1 MRKMFTRLFSTF
13 MILCMFSLVSMAQS
27 WDYTLSP
34 DDGNCS
40 VSSDVG
46 TEFTITFPGKE
57 KVYPVKGGKISL
69 NAADGAQMYP
79 IQFLWDGTS
88 LPAEPWVFES
98 SISDGTVTF
107 SGNQVIINFNTA
119 LPELTNYYITVHPQ
133 SIRDAQM
140 TQFAGLL
147 GDATVDDALTCND
160 EADYGWDFTVED
172 VTLPTVSGL
181 SPMDEAS
188 NASTTAPV
196 VLTFNVDM
204 DWADAYA
211 GGLSDLEPGDIAI
224 YTSTDPNF
232 GQYGGDVIAH
242 TPDGVT
248 IVDNTIS
255 INFPDLPPTTNMYVR
270 IKDGIFKKAQ
280 ECEDCNPEFL
290 WGGFNGNGQDELL
303 NDNGEWNFR
312 TKDNNAPDVAIAA
325 VDVCG
330 DDEVTQTTNF
340 TITLDEEIIYTNDVL
355 PFVALEN
362 GDDVKDYVV
371 FEGAGITD
379 YTAVITSLGGGEI
392 VITVNPSGNLVSGEA
407 YTVTLTGDLW
417 DESLNMV
424 PETSKVFTAGDFEAP
439 VFSTLE
445 AVSED
450 GTTFQI
456 LANADETATVYYVV
470 VEKVDEAYAP
480 TFAQLTSLAT
490 TWDEDEN
497 DDIPQMNPF
506 LDINYPLDDYYYSSS
521 VGDINVWAAGT
532 FNMNTAGEDVLE
544 RVFDL
549 PRTNGTEYVVFAYA
563 IDNSACGPYNTSGY
577 ADEGWA
583 TAQLKFD
590 ATTTDALPP
599 VPTFSAET
607 HATQNCYTRDGLQ
620 DAILRDGPIFID
632 FNEGIELVDGD
643 ITSGADIAAA
653 FVIETKK
660 DPYPNVFTQ
669 VAISDA
675 SYYDAVNKRIV
686 LIPEESFN
694 SAYKVHVLM
703 PINTVRDLSPQGN
716 ERNLAAE
723 HYFCVETYCEPELTW
738 AADLVQYGAEFSR
751 TVVEDQSIVECN
763 TGVSKDATV
772 TLTFDMDIFNASGDS
787 LTNGGS
793 AATDVANFIKVR
805 ESAIGC
811 TEAETGALIYDLGN
825 LTDFD
830 VTVAYSGNNSQTVIT
845 VTPVDFE
852 FRSEYFY
859 NVQVEG
865 SLQSYSGRTIL
876 DNDCYPDQSN
886 SISFQVED
894 HLSPEISFFEA
905 DGTTNLGY
913 LDACETCDQ
922 SQDPAL
928 GVDVDSRI
936 GVVITEWIELGF
948 DGWDVRDL
956 EETEGIAD
964 ANALRR
970 YFSLKDCAGNE
981 ISFDVVDFLL
991 DATGDSAVMYIDP
1004 YYPNGVEDPNFSA
1017 GAYYTVEFLSNL
1029 FETDYPAGA
1038 FRDDAG
1044 NLVNEYMSCFVGY
1057 QEPVA
1062 PVCGDQVVVGPQLDN
1077 ACGGVTTDLA
1087 AFNVTITF
1095 DHAMQDSLAGKFQ
1108 IAVIRDT
1115 ATTLAEAVLVA
1126 DYDDTWRS
1134 LDGTTFVLDMDNST
1148 SSAAGL
1154 IDTTDYI
1161 VVVVPESLRASGSEL
1176 DCVWPAAGTEVG
1188 TTGMVQV
1195 AAFTT
1200 GDASAPILLTQVE
1213 AYNEIDSLDI
1223 DFDNIVLDFTEDVQ
1237 PVDGQVLEIFED
1249 GTNTKVATVAI
1260 ENCSFSGS
1268 TVTIPR
1274 TLFAANLDYDMTY
1287 YVQFNEGLVADV
1299 CGNPIDTAFLVDAAD
1314 VVGSFWFNTKTDP
1327 RPYIICES
1335 FIPDSGAYVS
1345 DERPTLT
1352 ITFSEAVVPVA
1363 GKYIQIYEQ
1372 GTATSNYVTFPVD
1385 MMEAQ
1390 GGGTSYSIDMGDVF
1404 DLAGIIPEGFVEGA
1418 CYDVNI
1424 DTLAFVEATGTQ
1436 ATDKMITQVTAVET
1450 EKWGCGWSFCIGD
1463 IICPNVTFW
1472 PQNGYENVPVNAHL
1486 FVQFDEP
1493 VELSSGMELNT
1504 VTAAPYF
1511 ELTKGG
1517 VPVDFRVQ
1525 EVATDKTWV
1534 MIVPEDPEA
1543 PELATT
1549 DNVHMEDDVL
1559 YVLTVDPTPGFGGWG
1574 ALQDAAGNIV
1584 GDCEGDGPLS
1594 AEFRT
1599 EDITCPTEEG
1609 TFATSDIAITGVNA
1623 AGFTL
1628 SAPWTEVYGNGTIA
1642 YTVTNAVSGDVV
1654 AQGTKAVTSATPSF
1668 TVSGIDATEATGY
1681 LYDIE
1686 LVFTDD
1692 EVQEFTN
1699 DQRIMQEW
1707 PYQDIAGLETIRIK
1721 DLNTDANTCTVDTFV
1736 TLCDDDSPILVDL
1749 QDDNGATAVA
1759 SNMVP
1764 VTSNLHIVLNEVVDT
1779 MGLTALTPHQ
1789 IALRDYEN
1797 NLLIPA
1803 VFTITGGGEVI
1814 TIDPVDPL
1822 LDEHRY
1828 YVTWDR
1834 YAIHDD
1840 NDNICDDEPN
1850 FLAEQIDK
1858 ALWFKTMDNTAP
1870 EFVCDDII
1878 PNETCTARD
1887 QDIVITVS
1895 DGNEVTVNPAY
1906 SSKFIDIYEQGTS
1919 IPHERIS
1926 INTVIKEFVEISEA
1940 GDSVWT
1946 FTFPTVY
1953 EYLSGACYEAVI
1965 PGDLFIDSF
1974 GNETEEDGC
1983 TIDWCTEDYLAP
1995 VASWVAKMDYSYIF
2009 EAYTDPQYVS
2019 DWDFGIAGDELV
2031 DVPTNSHFAVTFNE
2045 SAQVW
2050 DADAPAWRPLSYA
2063 GWSPSAI
2070 FEDAITILNDGE
2082 TLQFGVDYWAQY
2094 VGGNTF
2100 RIIITNDDSHYGHG
2114 TYDPWL
2120 NQPYLNGSMK
2130 SNSQYQIIIN
2140 DGMVRDEPSCG
2151 NDGNVMEETLL
2162 LTVNTRDDNPP
2173 MLTMKDA
2180 NGDTICDA
2188 SCYSAETYM
2197 NYEGGQ
2203 EPFWNWDVEWPG
2215 SDFDTDPCNVCV
2227 VEGDYIE
2234 LAFDKP
2240 IVKTPGD
2247 VASLWP
2253 FNPQGGVDWWTE
2265 ANLGLDESDFIPE
2278 EGLSKYFRMARLD
2291 GQGWDFVDYDH
2302 VEIIG
2307 DSIFRLYFTDDLASE
2322 GIYRATFAPYMVK
2335 DQMRIPDGNEFLGL
2349 TCVFQVVDHVAPVA
2363 EYGYS
2368 DSECEIE
2375 EFSGL
2380 YPMDVD
2386 TTARLYMT
2394 FNEPVQKGS
2403 GSLIIRRENGQQQQ
2417 IIDASDVT
2425 ISEDG
2430 YTVYVNNA
2438 NFEENTLYYV
2448 EIEPG
2453 FVTDFAACGDY
2464 QQNNPFAGINPE
2476 DSQPGWQSQIPNF
2489 EWVFATGD
2497 NTPPTPDADLAGEE
2511 LFPMIDADNVAK
2523 NTTLEVI
2530 FDENV
2535 YTDCVDLPEE
2545 CEVFEYTVS
2554 DYLGN
2559 AMKGFYVYA
2568 DNGENTDVDFG
2579 NFVKFIPF
2587 FVYQDGEWIQNP
2599 AIQIEGTDIYNGL
2612 TNNKVIVDPDM
2623 EFERNYVYYVRV
2635 SGNLFCDDF
2644 GNKWAGI
2651 RDNSWTFTI
2660 TNDVAPMISA
2670 ASPILYTEVGAP
2682 ETIESETNGY
2692 AVSDLTMWFVDE
2704 IDEEPLMVAKGSGTV
2719 KIYEYIYNPNTF
2731 NWNEKLFK
2739 TIDINDPSVVIENN
2753 MVTIKDVMLEDGV
2766 NQDPDNC
2773 TQRMYYV
2780 TVDPGAI
2787 TNGYEG
2793 SLTYWEGFNDPFDWR
2808 FYTSSDD
2815 TFMVGHTIIE
2825 PTDINLSIEAA
2836 STLKIQFA
2844 EGIEAWDM
2852 PMGGV
2857 KIYTAADSVLV
2868 DSITVTDADI
2878 DGDMLTV
2885 MTDALVDETEY
2896 FVLIDAGA
2904 FGDTSSCSTPFYGLD
2919 DATEWTFHTGDNT
2932 PPVPVWAADLTDCES
2947 TCVTVTFTVDET
2959 NGVTASEGM
2968 INLWTADTIFASMP
2982 ATVSGDDMNTFS
2994 AEFCNLPDTTVFM
3007 ISVDTNTVKDNGNN
3021 VLANIEIADPTWT
3034 FATADNTLPVVTGL
3048 APAGDTIESMDMIEV
3063 MASEYVVPVEG
3074 KMVMVEGL
3082 DTFDVTEMV
3091 SEDGWKYMLAVE
3103 GLEDE
3108 TTYTVTIEAGAFQ
3121 DSSCAM
3127 NVTAEATVWSFTTDD
3142 NTAPVIIATTPED
3155 QDTLDTYIGMDVSFT
3170 FNEEV
3175 AKGMGDITITRGDSV
3190 LVVPVSSDAVTVD
3203 GMTVTVALEDMLY
3216 FGEVTV
3222 EVAEG
3227 TFVDMAIKPNDNEAK
3242 TWSFDIVDE
3251 TAPNCMTIVSPVDG
3265 ANDVEADVDLV
3276 MDFCEKVAPGDVA
3289 KMLKVYSVLEVQGGL
3304 DVNELFIETA
3314 ITADMI
3320 SDSTITVPLTG
3331 LADKTSYIVMIDYDA
3346 IRDEAGNAYE
3356 GINDPTMW
3364 NFTTADNTAPT
3375 VVLTPDTILDAENT
3389 IVLTA
3394 EFSEEVVGAET
3405 DIMVEGA
3412 TSYTVEMNA
3421 TNDVATITIEAADL
3435 DTVMVTIP
3443 TTITDVPDGKG
3454 YGNELAEAATGFY
3467 VVADN
3472 TAPAIVTHSPEG
3484 DLENAHPESIVIEFT
3499 EDVTLGS
3506 GSITVYNE
3514 DGTVALDV
3522 PTGSVT
3528 VEGNVVSFD
3537 LAGSFDRFA
3546 TYYVL
3551 VDSGFV
3557 LDAAGNVY
3565 EGLSDVTDWV
3575 FNTGD
3580 FATAID
3586 PDIDAV
3592 QYKVYPNPFNNFIR
3606 IDNSDKLDRIV
3617 ISNIA
3622 GQRVLDIE
3630 NPTHEIRTGNLVTG
3644 VYVVTLISNDE
3655 IVKSERIIKR

>member
-1 MRKMFTRLFSTF
+1 MFTRLFSTF

-27 WDYTLSP
+27 WDDYTLSP

-160 EADYGWDFTVED
+160 DDDYGWDFTVED
-172 VTLPTVSGL
+172 VTLPSVSAL
-181 SPMDEAS
+181 SPADEAS

-196 VLTFNVDM
+196 ILTFNVDM
-204 DWADAYA
+204 DWADAY
-211 GGLSDLEPGDIAI
+211 SDEEDDLEPGDIAI

-242 TPDGVT
+242 TPDDV
-248 IVDNTIS
+248 IVSGNTIS
-255 INFPDLPPTTNMYVR
+255 IQFPELPATTNMYVR
-270 IKDGIFKKAQ
+270 IKEGIFKKAQ
-280 ECEDCNPEFL
+280 ECEDCNEEFL
-290 WGGFNGNGQDELL
+290 WEGFNGNGQDELL

-312 TKDNNAPDVAIAA
+312 TKDDNAPDVAIAA

-340 TITLDEEIIYTNDVL
+340 TITLDEDIIYTNDVL

-392 VITVNPSGNLVSGEA
+392 VITVNPSGNLVSGET

-424 PETSKVFTAGDFEAP
+424 PETSEVFTAGDFEAP

-480 TFAQLTSLAT
+480 TFSQLTSLAT

-506 LDINYPLDDYYYSSS
+506 WDINYPLDDYYYSSS
-521 VGDINVWAAGT
+521 VGNINVWAAGT

-607 HATQNCYTRDGLQ
+607 HATQNCYTRDGWQ

-632 FNEGIELVDGD
+632 FNEPIELVDGD

-660 DPYPNVFTQ
+660 DPFPNVFTQ

-675 SYYDAVNKRIV
+675 SYYDAANMRIV

-694 SAYKVHVLM
+694 SDYKVHVLM
-703 PINTVRDLSPQGN
+703 PINTVKDLSPQGN
-716 ERNLAAE
+716 ERNLAAD
-723 HYFCVETYCEPELTW
+723 HYFCVENYCEPELTW
-738 AADLVQYGAEFSR
+738 AADLVEYGAEFSR
-751 TVVEDQSIVECN
+751 TVMEDQSIVECN
-763 TGVSKDATV
+763 TGVSKDATI

-787 LTNGGS
+787 LTNGGP

-811 TEAETGALIYDLGN
+811 PEAETGALIYDLGN

-830 VTVAYSGNNSQTVIT
+830 VTVAYGGNNSQTVIT

-970 YFSLKDCAGNE
+970 YFSLKDCEGNE

-991 DATGDSAVMYIDP
+991 DATGDSAVMFIDP

-1148 SSAAGL
+1148 SSAAAL
-1154 IDTTDYI
+1154 IDTTNYI

-1176 DCVWPAAGTEVG
+1176 DCVWPAAGVEVG

-1200 GDASAPILLTQVE
+1200 GDASAPILLTEVE
-1213 AYNEIDSLDI
+1213 GYNEIDSLDI
-1223 DFDNIVLDFTEDVQ
+1223 DFDNIVLDFSETVE

-1260 ENCSFSGS
+1260 ESCSFDGS

-1274 TLFAANLDYDMTY
+1274 THFAANLDYDMTY

-1335 FIPDSGAYVS
+1335 FIPDSGAYVN

-1534 MIVPEDPEA
+1534 MIVPEDPDA

-1574 ALQDAAGNIV
+1574 TLQDAAGNIV
-1584 GDCEGDGPLS
+1584 GDCVGDRPLS

-1609 TFATSDIAITGVNA
+1609 TFATADIAITGVNA

-1654 AQGTKAVTSATPSF
+1654 AQGTKAVTTATPSF
-1668 TVSGIDATEATGY
+1668 TVSGINATEATGY
-1681 LYDIE
+1681 LFDIE

-1692 EVQEFTN
+1692 EVQEYTN
-1699 DQRIMQEW
+1699 DTRIMQEW

-1749 QDDNGATAVA
+1749 QDDSGATAVA

-1779 MGLTALTPHQ
+1779 TGLTALTPHQ

-1840 NDNICDDEPN
+1840 NENICGKDPN

-1858 ALWFKTMDNTAP
+1858 TLWFKTMDNTAP
-1870 EFVCDDII
+1870 VFACEDII
-1878 PNETCTARD
+1878 PNSSCTERD

-1926 INTVIKEFVEISEA
+1926 INTVIKEFVEINEA

-1953 EYLSGACYEAVI
+1953 EYLSGACYEAII
-1965 PGDLFIDSF
+1965 PGDLFVDSF

-1995 VASWVAKMDYSYIF
+1995 VATWVAKMDYSYIF
-2009 EAYTDPQYVS
+2009 EAYTDDDYVT
-2019 DWDFGIAGDELV
+2019 DWESGIAGEELV
-2031 DVPTNSHFAVTFNE
+2031 DVPTSSYFVVALDE
-2045 SAQVW
+2045 DAQVW
-2050 DADAPAWRPLSYA
+2050 DADDEEWRDLHYA
-2063 GWSPSAI
+2063 QWDPMVLQSAI
-2070 FEDAITILNDGE
+2070 TVTNEGE
-2082 TLQFGVDYWAQY
+2082 TLTMFEDYWVQY
-2094 VGGNTF
+2094 LWSEQVF
-2100 RIIITNDDSHYGHG
+2100 RIIISNDESHYGHG
-2114 TYDPWL
+2114 SFWPD
-2120 NQPYLNGSMK
+2120 QPYLFGSMK
-2130 SNSQYQIIIN
+2130 SNSQYEITLN
-2140 DGMVRDEPSCG
+2140 EGMLRDDPECG
-2151 NDGNVMEETLL
+2151 NHNYIEETTV
-2162 LTVNTRDDNPP
+2162 LTVTTRDDTPP
-2173 MLTMKDA
+2173 QLTMKDA

-2188 SCYSAETYM
+2188 SCYGSETYM

-2291 GQGWDFVDYDH
+2291 GHGWEFVDYDH
-2302 VEIIG
+2302 VEIVG
-2307 DSIFRLYFTDDLASE
+2307 DSIFRLYFAEDLASE

-2335 DQMRIPDGNEFLGL
+2335 DQLRIPDGNEFLGL
-2349 TCVFQVVDHVAPVA
+2349 TCVFQVVDHEAPVA

-2453 FVTDFAACGDY
+2453 FVTDFAECGDY

-2497 NTPPTPDADLAGEE
+2497 NTPPTPDTDLAGEE
-2511 LFPMIDADNVAK
+2511 FFPMIDADNVAK

-2535 YTDCVDLPEE
+2535 YTDCVELPEE

-2554 DYLGN
+2554 DYLGD

-2587 FVYQDGEWIQNP
+2587 FVYQDEEWIQNP

-2753 MVTIKDVMLEDGV
+2753 MVTIKDVLLEDGV

-2773 TQRMYYV
+2773 MQRMYYV

-2982 ATVSGDDMNTFS
+2982 ATVSGDDMNTIS
-2994 AEFCNLPDTTVFM
+2994 AEFCDLPDTTVFM
-3007 ISVDTNTVKDNGNN
+3007 ISVDTNAVKDNGNN
-3021 VLANIEIADPTWT
+3021 ALANMEIADPSWT

-3048 APAGDTIESMDMIEV
+3048 APAGDTIESMTMIVVE
-3063 MASEYVVPVEG
+3063 ATEYVMPVEG

-3142 NTAPVIIATTPED
+3142 NTAPVIIATSPED

-3190 LVVPVSSDAVTVD
+3190 LVVPVSSDAVTVN

-3227 TFVDMAIKPNDNEAK
+3227 TFVDMAIKPNDSEAK

-3320 SDSTITVPLTG
+3320 SDSTVTVPLTG
-3331 LADKTSYIVMIDYDA
+3331 LADETSYIVMIDYDA

-3405 DIMVEGA
+3405 EIMVEGA

-3421 TNDVATITIEAADL
+3421 TNDVATITIDAADL

-3522 PTGSVT
+3522 PTDSVT

-3537 LAGSFDRFA
+3537 LAGSFDKFA

-3557 LDAAGNVY
+3557 SDAAGNVY
-3565 EGLSDVTDWV
+3565 EGLSDITDWV

-3580 FATAID
+3580 FVTDVKDLVDEID
-3586 PDIDAV
+3586 
-3592 QYKVYPNPFNNFIR
+3592 YKVYPNPFNSFIR
-3606 IDNSDKLDRIV
+3606 IDNNDKLDRVV

-3630 NPTHEIRTGNLVTG
+3630 NPTYEISTGNLVTG